1 MKYCIALI
9 ILALTFP
16 STMPITAR
24 ANVSKERSAIN
35 DEYGRLEYSF
45 SNPYVKLNPFGLNT
59 LAALVKFP
67 TQKDIQITVTVK
79 GKDGAPDI
87 THTFKE
93 YSKDHE
99 IEVLGLYPNHENNV
113 ILTASDK
120 SGHQQTTHLTI
131 KTPKSNK
138 RALFVPLVKNQPG
151 QNRYYFITEGI
162 VFDEFGRLRFDFKNG
177 DMTYYLGGELVSES
191 RNFGLKRYSMSGELL
206 QEYPYPQ
213 GFTSFTHGMAQKPNG
228 NYLILGSLIGKTAQF
243 ESKEQ
248 ATQRD
253 IIIELDYKT
262 GAHVKTWDLAEVM
275 NPDRSVI
282 IRSATQ
288 SYGLNNW
295 CHLNGIS
302 YDSDDTSLV
311 LSCRHNGMIKIDDET
326 GDLIWMFGPKLGYEK
341 SGRNGKKPA
350 IFDKV
355 LTAADKNGQPYDAD
369 FQMGKTAD
377 SGFKWPTKT
386 HDARA
391 YGNQIFSIF
400 DNSGSLYDK
409 TLYATP
415 YSVASIF
422 KVNPAAKTVE
432 QIWRKDL
439 GAYSQVGSSVLY
451 NPLQKEVVVF
461 ISQIEDGEQNGISY
475 GKILRYDFDT
485 QALQFEGLVYRGG
498 NAHFYRID
506 PFEFYKD

>member
-1 MKYCIALI
+1 MKFYAL
-9 ILALTFP
+9 LTVLGLTFL
-16 STMPITAR
+16 TVMPTTAQT
-24 ANVSKERSAIN
+24 VSKERTAIEN
-35 DEYGRLEYSF
+35 EYGILEYSF
-45 SNPYVKLNPFGLNT
+45 LNPYVKLNPFGLNS

-67 TQKDIQITVTVK
+67 TQEKAQITLTVK

-93 YSKDHE
+93 FSKEHE
-99 IEVLGLYPNHENNV
+99 IPVLGLYPNHDNKV

-120 SGHQQTTHLTI
+120 NGQKQTNEIII

-138 RALFVPLVKNQPG
+138 RALFVPLKKNQPAE
-151 QNRYYFITEGI
+151 NRYYFILEGI
-162 VFDEFGRLRFDFKNG
+162 VFDEFGHLRFDFKNG

-191 RNFGLKRYSMSGELL
+191 RNFGLKRYSMAGELL
-206 QEYPYPQ
+206 QEYLYPQ

-228 NYLILGSLIGKTAQF
+228 NYLILGSLESKTAQF
-243 ESKEQ
+243 EGQEQ
-248 ATQRD
+248 TTQRD

-262 GAHVKTWDLAEVM
+262 GKTVKTWDLAEVM

-302 YDSDDTSLV
+302 YDADDSGIV

-326 GDLIWMFGPKLGYEK
+326 GDLVWVFGPKLGYEK
-341 SGRNGKKPA
+341 SGRNGKGSA

-355 LTAADKNGQPYDAD
+355 LTALDAEGNPYGED
-369 FQMGKTAD
+369 FQQGKTAEP
-377 SGFKWPTKT
+377 GFKWPTKT

-391 YGNQIFSIF
+391 YGNQIYSIF
-400 DNSGSLYDK
+400 DNSGTLYDK

-415 YSVASIF
+415 YSTASIF
-422 KVNPAAKTVE
+422 KVDPDAMTVK

-439 GAYSQVGSSVLY
+439 ENYSQVGSSVLY
-451 NPLQKEVVVF
+451 DPIQKEVVIF
-461 ISQIEDGEQNGISY
+461 ISQIEDAEQNGISY
-475 GKILRYDFDT
+475 GKILRYDFTT
-485 QALQFEGLVYRGG
+485 QALEFEGLVYRGG
-498 NAHFYRID
+498 NAHFYRVD
-506 PFEFYKD
+506 PFEFYKE

>member
-1 MKYCIALI
+1 MKLYTWITILGFI
-9 ILALTFP
+9 ILHVLSVNAKT
-16 STMPITAR
+16 
-24 ANVSKERSAIN
+24 VSNERLAIEN
-35 DEYGRLEYSF
+35 EYGRLEYSF
-45 SNPYVKLNPFGLNT
+45 SNPYVKLNPFGLNS
-59 LAALVKFP
+59 LAALVKFS
-67 TQKDIQITVTVK
+67 TQKDVQITVTVK
-79 GKDGAPDI
+79 GKNGAPDV
-87 THTFKE
+87 THTFKGFKTE
-93 YSKDHE
+93 HE
-99 IEVLGLYPNHENNV
+99 INVLGLYPNHENKI
-113 ILTASDK
+113 ILTAADK
-120 SGHQQTTHLTI
+120 NGQKQTTEITI

-138 RALFVPLVKNQPG
+138 RALFVPLIKNQSE

-162 VFDEFGRLRFDFKNG
+162 VFDEFGNLRFDFKNG
-177 DMTYYLGGELVSES
+177 DMTYYLGGELISES

-213 GFTSFTHGMAQKPNG
+213 GFTSFTHGMAKKPNG
-228 NYLILGSLIGKTAQF
+228 NFLILGSLIGKTAQF
-243 ESKEQ
+243 ENKEQ

-262 GAHVKTWDLAEVM
+262 GAHVKTWDLANVM

-295 CHLNGIS
+295 CHLNGVS

-326 GDLIWMFGPKLGYEK
+326 GDLIWVFGPKLGYEK
-341 SGRNGKKPA
+341 SGRDGKGPA

-355 LTAADKNGQPYDAD
+355 LTAVNKNGQPYDEN

-377 SGFKWPTKT
+377 TGFKWPTKT

-422 KVNPAAKTVE
+422 KVDPIAMTVK
-432 QIWRKDL
+432 QIWRTDL
-439 GAYSQVGSSVLY
+439 DDYSQVGSSVLY
-451 NPLQKEVVVF
+451 DPNQKEVVVF
-461 ISQIEDGEQNGISY
+461 ISQIEDDEQNGISY
-475 GKILRYDFDT
+475 GKILRYDFNT
-485 QALQFEGLVYRGG
+485 QALQFEGLIYRGG
-498 NAHFYRID
+498 NTHFYRLE